1 MTIAA
6 SRRRADSDEDRVRRA
21 NRFSPVQ
28 CKGQAAV
35 ADVGGDQILEPR
47 LIDRHPPRVQL
58 VDLARVLVDAGHDM
72 AEVGETGPG
81 NKPDIAG
88 ADHCDA
94 HAVILSI
101 QFSRNSLGAGLFP
114 ADDHLQAK
122 KKGGRPEWIDRP

>member
-1 MTIAA
+1 MAVAA
-6 SRRRADSDEDRVRRA
+6 PRRGAHGDEDRISLADGCRA
-21 NRFSPVQ
+21 VESE
-28 CKGQAAV
+28 GQTAV
-35 ADVGGDQILEPR
+35 ADIGGDQIFEPR
-47 LIDRHPPRVQL
+47 LIDRHPSSVQL
-58 VDLARVLVDAGHDM
+58 IDLARILVDAGHDM